1 MKRSEINTAIA
12 WAKAFLDKNNIRLP
26 EIAYWSPDD
35 WRRNAGN
42 IATIRRVMLG
52 WDITDFGSGD
62 FSSIGAVL
70 YTVRN
75 GLLDDPTVGVPYCE
89 KFIVMKK
96 GQRLPC
102 HYHVFKTEDII
113 NRAGGD
119 LQVFLWNADP
129 ATGKRL
135 ETEVHVFMDG
145 IERVFGAGEEIV
157 VRKGCSISLTPYL
170 AHVFGPKPGTG
181 DLIVGEVSKV
191 NDDNTDNYFLDPVA
205 RFADIDEDEPPLHPL
220 CNEYSR
226 LETPLFK

>member
-12 WAKAFLDKNNIRLP
+12 WAKAFLDKSNIRLP

-35 WRRNAGN
+35 WRRHAGE

-62 FSSIGAVL
+62 FSTIGAVL

-89 KFIVMKK
+89 KFIVMKE

-135 ETEVHVFMDG
+135 DTEVRVFMDG
-145 IERVFGAGEEIV
+145 IEHVFGAGEEIV

-170 AHVFGPKPGTG
+170 AHVFGPKPGMG
-181 DLIVGEVSKV
+181 DLIAGEVSKV

-205 RFADIDEDEPPLHPL
+205 RFADIDEDEPPLHLL
-220 CNEYSR
+220 CNEYGR
-226 LETPLFK
+226 LASAPST